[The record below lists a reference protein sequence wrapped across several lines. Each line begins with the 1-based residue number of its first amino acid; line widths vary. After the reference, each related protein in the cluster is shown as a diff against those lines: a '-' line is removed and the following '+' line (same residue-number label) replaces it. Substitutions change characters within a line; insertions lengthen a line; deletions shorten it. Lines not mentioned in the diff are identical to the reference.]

1 MTEYSAATL
10 LVEQLA
16 AENTQ
21 VVFGTSSSARSPVLA
36 EILKRRKNM
45 SYVTAMLEQIAA
57 LIAIGYAQ
65 ASAKPGVVYV
75 TGAPGLANTMSAIYN
90 AARERVP
97 LIVLVDQQDTQILN
111 DEPPL
116 SGDLLS
122 PAASLCKWTAELKTA
137 AEMARFIRRA
147 FHEALTPPNGPV
159 VLSLPS
165 NILLNR
171 SVGVAMPSPHTSS
184 LGPADGNFIRKTA
197 EALIKAKNPCVIVG
211 NEVSQ
216 YRARKEAVS
225 LVEVIGCPAYT
236 EPLPSGVNFPN
247 RHSHFGGFLP
257 INLHDAH
264 RVLENHDVC
273 LILGMQN
280 RMPPRAQEPPLIN
293 RSAYVIQLNVEHGLA
308 GRSLP
313 CNASAT
319 ADLSES
325 LSRIRAELQLIVDS
339 SWVTLA
345 TERAKQTMEAN
356 TARRARFEESLV
368 YPPPQAEIDVIWLLR
383 WLDKVRPENSS
394 IVCDLVCD
402 NGVVTEAITMERSF
416 SFFSSNAGVAG
427 YAPAAALGIQWA
439 SPTSPII
446 CLTSIDS
453 FMRTCQVLASAQ
465 QFALPVRFIVVHPP
479 PASGVGFQP
488 VNIFDKPYALR
499 HEPTLNSL
507 VGLSLA
513 MGVPAARITQIG
525 EIEPALRTML
535 DQPGC
540 SLLEVCVKN

>member
-10 LVEQLA
+10 LVEQLV

-45 SYVTAMLEQIAA
+45 SFVTGMQEQIAA
-57 LIAIGYAQ
+57 LMAIGYAQ

-75 TGAPGLANTMSAIYN
+75 SGAPGLASAMGAIYN
-90 AARERVP
+90 ASRERVP

-111 DEPPL
+111 DEPPM

-137 AEMARFIRRA
+137 AEISRFIRRA
-147 FHEALTPPNGPV
+147 FHEALSPPNGPV
-159 VLSLPS
+159 VLSLPT
-165 NILLNR
+165 NVLLNR

-184 LGPADGNFIRKTA
+184 LGAADANFIRKTA
-197 EALIKAKNPCVIVG
+197 ESLIRAKNPCVVVG

-216 YRARKEAVS
+216 YRARKEVVS
-225 LVEVIGCPAYT
+225 LVEVIGCPAYI
-236 EPLPSGVNFPN
+236 EPLPSGVSFPN

-257 INLHDAH
+257 LDLHEAH
-264 RVLENHDVC
+264 RTLENHDVC

-293 RSAYVIQLNVEHGLA
+293 RSAHVIQLNVEHGLA

-313 CNASAT
+313 CNVSAT

-325 LSRIRAELQLIVDS
+325 LSRIRAEMQLLVDS
-339 SWVTLA
+339 SWVALA
-345 TERAKQTMEAN
+345 SERSRQTVEAN
-356 TARRARFEESLV
+356 AERKARFEGTLV
-368 YPPPQAEIDVIWLLR
+368 YPQPQADIEVIWLLR
-383 WLDKVRPENSS
+383 WLDKIRSNKSS
-394 IVCDLVCD
+394 VVCDLVCD
-402 NGVVTEAITMERSF
+402 KVDVANAITMERSF
-416 SFFSSNAGVAG
+416 SFFSSNSGVAG
-427 YAPAAALGIQWA
+427 YAPAAALGVQWA
-439 SPTSPII
+439 SPSSPII
-446 CLTSIDS
+446 CLTSLDS
-453 FMRTCQVLASAQ
+453 FMRSCQVLASAQ
-465 QFALPVRFIVVHPP
+465 QFSLPVRFIVVHAP

-488 VNIFDKPYALR
+488 VIMFDKPYALR
-499 HEPTLNSL
+499 NEPTVNSL

-513 MGVPAARITQIG
+513 MGVPAARISQTG

>member
-16 AENTQ
+16 AEATH
-21 VVFGTSSSARSPVLA
+21 VVFGTPSSARSPVLA

-45 SYVTAMLEQIAA
+45 SYITAMEEQHAA
-57 LIAIGYAQ
+57 LMAIGYAQ

-75 TGAPGLANTMSAIYN
+75 TGAPGLANAMGAIYN
-90 AARERVP
+90 ACRERVP
-97 LIVLVDQQDTQILN
+97 LVVLVDQQDTQILN

-147 FHEALTPPNGPV
+147 FHETLSPPNGPV
-159 VLSLPS
+159 VLSLPA
-165 NILLNR
+165 NVLLNR

-184 LGPADGNFIRKTA
+184 LGPADANFIKKTA
-197 EALIKAKNPCVIVG
+197 ESLIKAKNPCVIVG
-211 NEVSQ
+211 NEVCQ
-216 YRARKEAVS
+216 YRARREAVS

-236 EPLPSGVNFPN
+236 EPMPSGVSFPN
-247 RHSHFGGFLP
+247 RHSHFGGLLP
-257 INLHDAH
+257 LNLHDAH
-264 RVLENHDVC
+264 RALEHHDVC

-280 RMPPRAQEPPLIN
+280 RMPPRAQEPPLIS

-313 CNASAT
+313 CNLSAT

-325 LSRIRAELQLIVDS
+325 LSRIRAELQLGVDS
-339 SWVTLA
+339 AWVSQA
-345 TERAKQTMEAN
+345 SERSKRTVETNA
-356 TARRARFEESLV
+356 ARKAAFESSLI
-368 YPPPQAEIDVIWLLR
+368 YPGPDAEIEVVWLLR
-383 WLDKVRPENSS
+383 WLDQIKQETAS

-402 NGVVTEAITMERSF
+402 HAPVPELISMDRSF

-427 YAPAAALGIQWA
+427 YAASAALGIQLA
-439 SPTSPII
+439 SPKSPII
-446 CLTSIDS
+446 CLTSIES
-453 FMRTCQVLASAQ
+453 FMRACQVLPTAQ
-465 QFALPVRFIVVHPP
+465 EFKLPVKFIVVHAP
-479 PASGVGFQP
+479 PATGVGFQP
-488 VNIFDKPYALR
+488 VSIFEKPFVLKN
-499 HEPTLNSL
+499 ELSLNSL

-513 MGVPAARITQIG
+513 MGVPAARITQVG

-535 DQPGC
+535 DRPGC